1 MNQDQVDS
9 IVRKVLAVAGGLV
22 AAHGF
27 PAAGTALNTPD
38 VLQLVAGVVMLVV
51 PFISSHMSNATPPID
66 SVTVKP
72 TDKTVTTTTVAPAN
86 K

>member
-27 PAAGTALNTPD
+27 PTAGTALNTPD
-38 VLQLVAGVVMLVV
+38 VVQLVAGVVMLVV
-51 PFISSHMSNATPPID
+51 PFISSHMSNATPPVG
-66 SVTVKP
+66 SVEIKP
-72 TDKTVTTTTVAPAN
+72 TATAVTTTTTES

>member
-1 MNQDQVDS
+1 MNQDQIDS

-38 VLQLVAGVVMLVV
+38 VVQLVAGVVMLIV
-51 PFISSHMSNATPPID
+51 PFISSHMSNATPPVG
-66 SVTVKP
+66 SVKIKP
-72 TDKTVTTTTVAPAN
+72 TATAVTTTTTES